1 MKENK
6 FLKVIYVMAFVSIFF
21 PWFTFNAQMTGY
33 THGWLYLDWFIVQM
47 MLIGIYLFRKKK
59 SQLLCVLAELSAF
72 INLVVM
78 VLVFG
83 LWQGRANII
92 LGFQWRDGLITAQP
106 GYWIAAVLFVTL
118 FVMLQVDLVKKEP
131 R

>member
-1 MKENK
+1 MKEK
-6 FLKVIYVMAFVSIFF
+6 KWLKIIYVLTFVSIFL

-33 THGWLYLDWFIVQM
+33 THGWLYLDWFVVQM
-47 MLIGIYLFRKKK
+47 IFIGIYLFGKKK
-59 SQLLCVLAELSAF
+59 SRALMILAEAGAVM
-72 INLVVM
+72 NLVAM

-106 GYWIAAVLFVTL
+106 GYWVAAALFITL
-118 FVMLQVDLVKKEP
+118 FVLLQVDLLKKEA
-131 R
+131 